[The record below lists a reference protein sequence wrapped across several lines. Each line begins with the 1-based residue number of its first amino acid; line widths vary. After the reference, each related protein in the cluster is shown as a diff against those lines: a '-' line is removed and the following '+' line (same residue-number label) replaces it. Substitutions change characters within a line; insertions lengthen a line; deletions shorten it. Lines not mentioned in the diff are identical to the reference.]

1 MIREF
6 TREQDG
12 KWCSIKI
19 ELRDITRGLL
29 GPELTIC
36 GAYGSIVT
44 RKTAEKM
51 ALEYWVS
58 FFEDSP
64 GEIYEMGECFW
75 KHFGNA
81 KQAAKSVLKTDGP
94 LHGLDVHSEFDGKIY
109 LTEGCGQCTEEL
121 VKWFP
126 EVEPYLKVHLND
138 MRPGCA
144 HQRQNLRGWEVG
156 EVCGECG
163 YRYGSKWLHADLPE
177 SVIEWAENFNG

>member
-19 ELRDITRGLL
+19 KLSDPPLT
-29 GPELTIC
+29 PELSIS
-36 GAYGSIVT
+36 GSYGSIVP

-51 ALEYWVS
+51 ALDYWVS

-64 GEIYEMGECFW
+64 GEIYGMGERFG
-75 KHFGNA
+75 KHFCNA
-81 KQAAKSVLKTDGP
+81 KQAAKFVLEMDGP
-94 LHGLDVHSEFDGKIY
+94 LHGLDVECKFGNIVY
-109 LTEGCGQCTEEL
+109 LTEGCGQCTDEL

-126 EVEPYLKVHLND
+126 EVTPYLKFHLND
-138 MRPGCA
+138 MQVGCE

-163 YRYGSKWLHADLPE
+163 YAYGSKWLHMELPE
-177 SVIEWAENFNG
+177 SVIDWAVTFNG